1 MRKVTLFIAMS
12 LDGYIADSK
21 GKVDWLEGQDEN
33 VESPDIYGE
42 FIKDIDTVIMGRN
55 TYDQIVTELSPDDW
69 VYHGM
74 TRMLLHIN
82 REESPEE
89 VYFTDQKPTDLVR
102 KLKERGRKRYLDM
115 RRCRGCKTAC

>member
-42 FIKDIDTVIMGRN
+42 FVKDIDSVIMGR
-55 TYDQIVTELSPDDW
+55 
-69 VYHGM
+69 
-74 TRMLLHIN
+74 
-82 REESPEE
+82 
-89 VYFTDQKPTDLVR
+89 
-102 KLKERGRKRYLDM
+102 
-115 RRCRGCKTAC
+115 

>member
-69 VYHGM
+69 VYH
-74 TRMLLHIN
+74 
-82 REESPEE
+82 
-89 VYFTDQKPTDLVR
+89 
-102 KLKERGRKRYLDM
+102 
-115 RRCRGCKTAC
+115 